1 MLKVIGHIAFIILFL
16 FISFFGIGPV
26 IFADGTMNERIM
38 NLLIIILAYVILI
51 WLYRIF
57 IRKMRIK

>member
-38 NLLIIILAYVILI
+38 NLLIIILAYGILI

-57 IRKMRIK
+57 IRKMRKK